1 LRRSITSKEAVGSH
15 PPRLHDFRL
24 KKREHHVAT
33 AKHRQ
38 SMPRPAF
45 GVLLVGLPMIVAS
58 IDSQGLAL
66 LDAFYRSGA
75 LGTG

>member
-33 AKHRQ
+33 AKHQRARAVEGIQ
-38 SMPRPAF
+38 KSEA
-45 GVLLVGLPMIVAS
+45 
-58 IDSQGLAL
+58 LAV
-66 LDAFYRSGA
+66 D
-75 LGTG
+75 